1 MRILCETKEG
11 RITGLENKA
20 VAAIAVT
27 LDPNGD
33 PEILKTSCKS
43 LCVLTSSVVA
53 ANKASL
59 SEMAAQI
66 GSVTEEFRTL
76 VDIATNNP
84 RKTIWVPALMT
95 LANLSYRY

>member
-1 MRILCETKEG
+1 M
-11 RITGLENKA
+11 
-20 VAAIAVT
+20 AAIAVT

-66 GSVTEEFRTL
+66 GSVTDEFRTL

-84 RKTIWVPALMT
+84 RKIALSLIHIIIT
-95 LANLSYRY
+95 RATFLVCNHFSTDE